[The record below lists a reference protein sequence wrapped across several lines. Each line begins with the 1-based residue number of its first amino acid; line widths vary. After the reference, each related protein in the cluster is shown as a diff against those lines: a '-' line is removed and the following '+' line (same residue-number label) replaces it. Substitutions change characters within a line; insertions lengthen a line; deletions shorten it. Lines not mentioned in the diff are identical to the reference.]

1 MSLITLALTMGD
13 PAGIGPEI
21 ILKLLNDRGRFPGT
35 AFVVCGSEAVLEDAT
50 ARLKQPCSWCE
61 GRPSDVAVLRA
72 GEAMILEP
80 PGIPDGPFCPGELS
94 REAGRAAML
103 SVKLAVDL
111 AKAGTVDGLVTAPI
125 NKEAI
130 ALAGFS
136 CPGHTEFLAQRTG
149 TDKVIMML
157 CSEKLRVSLVT
168 VHQQL
173 RAAVDSLSTDAILE
187 CIRITA
193 DGLRRY
199 FGIENP
205 RLAVAGLNPHAGEGG
220 RFGDE
225 EVRIIAPA
233 ISLAKESGINCT
245 GPQPPDTVFVQ
256 AVNGHFDVVV
266 CMYHDQ
272 GLIPLKLLSFGRA
285 VNVTLGLPI
294 VRTSVDHGTAF
305 DIAGKGVASVS
316 SLVEAVRLA
325 TNIVG
330 NLRTDGSP

>member
-1 MSLITLALTMGD
+1 MGD

-21 ILKLLNDRGRFPGT
+21 VLKLLNDRGRFPGI
-35 AFVVCGSEAVLEDAT
+35 AFVVCGSEAILEDT
-50 ARLKQPCSWCE
+50 AASLKQLCNWRE
-61 GRPSDVAVLRA
+61 GGPTDIAVLTA
-72 GEAMILEP
+72 GEAMVLEP
-80 PGIPDGPFCPGELS
+80 PGIPDGPFRPGELS

-103 SVKLAVDL
+103 SVKLAADL
-111 AKAGTVDGLVTAPI
+111 AKAGAVDGLVTAPI

-149 TDKVIMML
+149 TDKVVMML

-173 RAAVDSLSTDAILE
+173 RAAVDSLSTDTILD

-193 DGLRRY
+193 NDLRRY
-199 FGIENP
+199 FNINSP
-205 RLAVAGLNPHAGEGG
+205 RLAVAGVNPHAGEAG
-220 RFGDE
+220 RFGSE
-225 EVRIIAPA
+225 EIRIIEPA
-233 ISLAKESGINCT
+233 VNLAKELGIDCT
-245 GPQPPDTVFVQ
+245 GPLPPDTVFVQ
-256 AVNGHFDVVV
+256 AADGHFDAVV

-305 DIAGKGVASVS
+305 DIAGEGVASVS

-325 TNIVG
+325 ADIVG
-330 NLRTDGSP
+330 NLRTDE